1 MELTGRPTP
10 LEVVNS
16 IDVPPIWGTPTYVNI
31 AVGLKFGN
39 EGYFL

>member
-10 LEVVNS
+10 LEVVS
-16 IDVPPIWGTPTYVNI
+16 SVDVLTIWGTATYVNI

-39 EGYFL
+39 ES